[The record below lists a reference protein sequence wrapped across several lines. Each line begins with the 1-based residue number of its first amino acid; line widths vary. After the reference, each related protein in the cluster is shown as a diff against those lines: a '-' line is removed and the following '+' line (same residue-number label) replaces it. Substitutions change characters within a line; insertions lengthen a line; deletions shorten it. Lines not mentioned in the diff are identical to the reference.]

1 MQLTHLPL
9 QPKALTLAG
18 ESKYGMAIQG
28 QDLRVLDSMHILR
41 AMVFPVVM
49 YGCESWTIKKAERRI
64 IDAFRLW
71 YWIRPLRVP

>member
-28 QDLRVLDSMHILR
+28 QNLRVLDSIHIIIS
-41 AMVFPVVM
+41 MVFPVVM
-49 YGCESWTIKKAERRI
+49 YGCESWTIKKAEILLRSLL
-64 IDAFRLW
+64 DPEC
-71 YWIRPLRVP
+71 WIRPLRVP

>member
-49 YGCESWTIKKAERRI
+49 Y
-64 IDAFRLW
+64 DV
-71 YWIRPLRVP
+71 RVGP